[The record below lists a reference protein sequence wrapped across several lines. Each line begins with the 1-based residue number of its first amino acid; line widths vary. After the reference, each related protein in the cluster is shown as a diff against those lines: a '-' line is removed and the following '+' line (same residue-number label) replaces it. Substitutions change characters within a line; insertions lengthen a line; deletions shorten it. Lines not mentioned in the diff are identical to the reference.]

1 MPSAAA
7 RRRLEDPQHLSC
19 LRDSSREV
27 LTITHTQS
35 SAFSEMRNTRQ
46 NLTLSGGQKQGS
58 FWSQSTKQAGN
69 FAPTQP
75 CWRSVVGQT
84 DITVLP
90 RTTNLPPCGHRNARR
105 RFSGAVKTES
115 LVVTFAQFKKREQ
128 SLTF

>member
-27 LTITHTQS
+27 LTIARTQS
-35 SAFSEMRNTRQ
+35 SAFSEMRNARQ

-58 FWSQSTKQAGN
+58 FWSPEGQGGRKLRSDSALLEKRCRTDGHHCT
-69 FAPTQP
+69 AP
-75 CWRSVVGQT
+75 
-84 DITVLP
+84 D
-90 RTTNLPPCGHRNARR
+90 NKPPTHGHRNARR
-105 RFSGAVKTES
+105 CFSGAVKTES